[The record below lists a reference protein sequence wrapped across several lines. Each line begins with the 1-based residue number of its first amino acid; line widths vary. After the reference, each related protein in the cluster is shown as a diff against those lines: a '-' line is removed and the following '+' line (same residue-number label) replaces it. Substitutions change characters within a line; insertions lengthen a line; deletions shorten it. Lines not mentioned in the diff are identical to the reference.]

1 MDEFRQTKT
10 DVFVPQIPHCLICL
24 IRQEEKNRKMKVWN
38 IYSRINQL
46 KEDGFKKAKVARKL
60 SIDVK
65 TGI

>member
-1 MDEFRQTKT
+1 
-10 DVFVPQIPHCLICL
+10 
-24 IRQEEKNRKMKVWN
+24 MKVWN